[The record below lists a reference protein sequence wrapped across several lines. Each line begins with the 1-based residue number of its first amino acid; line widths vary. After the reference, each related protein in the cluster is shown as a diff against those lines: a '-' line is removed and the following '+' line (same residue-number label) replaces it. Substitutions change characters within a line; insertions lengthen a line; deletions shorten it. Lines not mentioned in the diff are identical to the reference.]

1 MLNIKNEPYNNST
14 YFFAAIFSFDAL
26 TNVSKLD
33 QIVIDY
39 IYYILITYI
48 IDSRIELFI
57 KAF

>member
-39 IYYILITYI
+39 ILITYI
-48 IDSRIELFI
+48 IDTRIELFI
-57 KAF
+57 KTF